1 MWYVAAILLF
11 TAAPPN
17 MFNSYQTQFLPVGY
31 TDRTACENSVTWLQS
46 QNLPP
51 PSPTTRQVFTCV
63 KV

>member
-17 MFNSYQTQFLPVGY
+17 MFNSYSTQFLPVPY
-31 TDRTACENSVTWLQS
+31 TTKTDCENSLAWLKS

-63 KV
+63 QL